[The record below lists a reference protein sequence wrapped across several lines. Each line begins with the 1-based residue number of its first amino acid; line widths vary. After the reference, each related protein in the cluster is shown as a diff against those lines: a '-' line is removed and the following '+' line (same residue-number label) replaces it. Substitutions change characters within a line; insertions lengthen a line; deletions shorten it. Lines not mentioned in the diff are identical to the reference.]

1 MGITRKKNWKAPSAS
16 QSVEHYKFLQ
26 RKNIND
32 KTFILKGLGI
42 AEEITEDTQKALL
55 EFKKKN
61 PPKIK

>member
-1 MGITRKKNWKAPSAS
+1 
-16 QSVEHYKFLQ
+16 VEHYKFLQ

-42 AEEITEDTQKALL
+42 AEDITEDTQKAIL
-55 EFKKKN
+55 EFIKKN